1 LRLSV
6 RLILVIG
13 LSTLVPLLVTGVMT
27 SRMAREHHVEQAR
40 QLYER
45 QADGLSIYASTWIG
59 DLARAVRLAT
69 SVWEV
74 EELDAA
80 QLEGLQRVLYLQ
92 FESVNAVW
100 TFDVDGKALSEPT
113 RRTDSQA
120 SLSGHQ
126 RVDDARLER
135 FRQEVPLTGA
145 LEEGLALGRIYRL
158 EPGGPPLV
166 ALAVAGPRK
175 RVVVGLEVSL
185 LEVEQQVQNQ
195 AVPGGAAVLLDR
207 GGDEVLGEV
216 GLVDTEL
223 ARSFLGQVEG
233 VLRYEGADGP
243 VLAGF
248 SSVRGTE
255 WTAVVAVPEAM
266 ATRGG
271 DQIASRT
278 RFVYVIALLL
288 VAAMG
293 LVSARQI
300 ARPVTTLRRAAE
312 RLGSGTYEAV
322 DLSAHDPVAE
332 LEDLARVFNATSAQ
346 LAENQA
352 EIASKNEEIQAWN
365 EELQARVEA
374 RTAELKQSQD
384 RLVESSR
391 LAAVAQMGA
400 GLAHELNN
408 PVAGI
413 LGLAQLMR
421 AKDPEDPLL
430 HNIEEQ
436 ARRCARILQS
446 LQRLTEEGASEH
458 ERLDLAELVA
468 EIEPLVR
475 HGFEV
480 AGVSLELELPEA
492 LPIQGDRARLAQ
504 ALVQLLR
511 SVRSQQAP
519 GGRLRVRGQVD
530 GERVRLVLTP
540 QGSTRS
546 GQDDWLAS
554 GMGFWIARHVLR
566 EHGGHLETDASTQV
580 LVLPVLAS
588 AGA

>member
-145 LEEGLALGRIYRL
+145 LEEGLALG
-158 EPGGPPLV
+158 

-546 GQDDWLAS
+546 GQAS